1 MEAINRF
8 NIRVYGVLM
17 HEGKVL
23 ISHETYHEHS
33 FTKFPGGGLEY
44 GEGPEECV
52 LREFKEE
59 LDLEVRIVRHLYT
72 TGFFQ
77 RSAFRPNDQV
87 VSIYY
92 LLSAENLDPQAI
104 LNIHN
109 QNEIESER
117 FDWVPMPELHEGL
130 MTFPIDKK
138 VLRDILSTL

>member
-17 HEGKVL
+17 HEGQVL

-77 RSAFRPNDQV
+77 RSAFRPEDQV

-92 LLSAENLDPQAI
+92 LLSAQGIDPQAI
-104 LNIHN
+104 ADIHN

-117 FDWVPMPELHEGL
+117 FEWVPFSEVHKGL
-130 MTFPIDKK
+130 FTFPIDKK
-138 VLRDILSTL
+138 LVGDILSAL

>member
-8 NIRVYGVLM
+8 NLRVYGVLM
-17 HEGKVL
+17 HEGQVL
-23 ISHETYHEHS
+23 ISHETYMEHS

-52 LREFKEE
+52 IREFKEE
-59 LDLEVRIVRHLYT
+59 LDLKVRIVRHLYT

-117 FDWVPMPELHEGL
+117 FEWVPMPELHEGL
-130 MTFPIDKK
+130 FTFPIDKK
-138 VLRDILSTL
+138 VVMLLKE